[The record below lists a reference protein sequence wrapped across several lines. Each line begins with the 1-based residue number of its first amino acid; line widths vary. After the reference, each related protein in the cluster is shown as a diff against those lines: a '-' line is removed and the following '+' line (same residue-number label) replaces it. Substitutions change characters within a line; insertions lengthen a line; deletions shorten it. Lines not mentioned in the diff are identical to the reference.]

1 MPAKKIV
8 CLGGGSLYFRRAIPD
23 LLVTEDLA
31 GSEIVVY
38 DLDDEKAAL
47 VAGMGQ
53 RIAAEAETG
62 CTVRAADGLADAV
75 DGADFAV
82 SSIGGSGAEVTQ
94 RVYQSHYHA
103 ADIRIPQKYGIQQV
117 VGDTCGPAG
126 MMMGLRSIPAYMEI
140 CREMEKRCPRVV
152 LFSHSNPMAVLCRA
166 MTKYTDITT
175 IGVCHGVQGGIKY
188 AAEILELPPE
198 ELNCA
203 WVGTNHYYWLTR
215 VTHQG
220 RDLYP
225 ELMARV
231 AELEPTPA
239 RAMARDLS
247 LIYGYQILYPQDD
260 HIIEFYPFGAQCR
273 SLDELPYDLAE
284 HARKRDIDEDTPMP
298 SAEPPSP
305 EVREAFFAEYAGM
318 MDDTKLPEKQDDT
331 LTAEG
336 IGAMV
341 SAIATGRRQV
351 CIVNIPNE
359 GAIPNLPATA
369 LVEIEGVTDSTG
381 VRGVSMGECP
391 LVLKGIL
398 EKRFVWQELVAD
410 AAVTGDRNLALQAL
424 MVDEMAIPPKQSE
437 AMLDEL
443 LAASKDLLPQFA

>member
-23 LLVTEDLA
+23 LIVTEELA

-38 DLDDEKAAL
+38 DLDGEKAAL

-53 RIAAEAETG
+53 RIAAEAATG
-62 CTVRAADGLADAV
+62 CTVRAATGLADAV

-82 SSIGGSGAEVTQ
+82 SSIGGSGAEVSQ
-94 RVYQSHYHA
+94 RVYTSGYHT
-103 ADIRIPQKYGIQQV
+103 ADILIPRKYGIQQV

-126 MMMGLRSIPAYMEI
+126 MMMGLRSIPAYIEI
-140 CREMEKRCPRVV
+140 CREMEERCPGVV

-166 MTKYTDITT
+166 MNKYTDITT

-188 AAEILELPPE
+188 AAEILELPPK
-198 ELNCA
+198 ELVCT
-203 WVGTNHYYWLTR
+203 WVGTNHYYWLTS
-215 VTHQG
+215 VSHQR

-225 ELMARV
+225 ELMQRV

-239 RAMARDLS
+239 RVMARDLS
-247 LIYGYQILYPQDD
+247 LIYGYQILYSQDD

-284 HARKRDIDEDTPMP
+284 EARKFGVEETAPAP
-298 SAEPPSP
+298 GVEPPAP
-305 EVREAFFAEYAGM
+305 EVREAFFTEYAGM
-318 MDDTKLPEKQDDT
+318 MDATKLPKKQDDT
-331 LTAEG
+331 ITTES
-336 IGAMV
+336 IGSMI

-369 LVEIEGVTDSTG
+369 LVEIEGVTDATG

-391 LVLKGIL
+391 MVLKGIL

-424 MVDEMAIPPKQSE
+424 LMDEMAIEPRQSE

-443 LAASKDLLPQFA
+443 LEASKDLLPAFG

>member
-38 DLDDEKAAL
+38 DLDEDKAAL

-103 ADIRIPQKYGIQQV
+103 SDVSIPQKYGIQQV

-126 MMMGLRSIPAYMEI
+126 MMMGLRSIPAYIEI
-140 CREMEKRCPRVV
+140 CREMEKRCPGVV

-175 IGVCHGVQGGIKY
+175 IGVCHGVQAGIKH

-198 ELNCA
+198 ELVCS
-203 WVGTNHYYWLTR
+203 WVGTNHYYWLTSVSYQR
-215 VTHQG
+215 

-231 AELEPTPA
+231 AEMEPDKG
-239 RAMARDLS
+239 REMARDLS

-260 HIIEFYPFGAQCR
+260 HAIEFYPFGAQCR
-273 SLDELPYDLAE
+273 SLDELPYDMTAK
-284 HARKRDIDEDTPMP
+284 ARKFGVEETSPAPGVEAP
-298 SAEPPSP
+298 SS

-318 MDDTKLPEKQDDT
+318 MDAVKLPETQDDT
-331 LTAEG
+331 ITAEG

-341 SAIATGRRQV
+341 SAIATGRRQI

-369 LVEIEGVTDSTG
+369 LVEIEGVTDSSG
-381 VRGVSMGECP
+381 VRGVSMGQCP
-391 LVLKGIL
+391 PVLRGIL
-398 EKRFVWQELVAD
+398 EKRFVWQELVVD

-424 MVDEMAIPPKQSE
+424 MVDEMAIEPRQSE

-443 LAASKDLLPQFA
+443 LAASRDLLPQFE